1 VFTAR
6 QREIIDASIRL
17 IARKGIQ
24 EVTMKNLSRE
34 VGISEPALYRH
45 FKNKHDILAGVLE
58 SFNHY
63 NKLIPES
70 VLDMDA
76 TALEK
81 LKIAVV
87 RVLEKFAEY
96 PEISGVFFSEEIFQN
111 DEDLAGK
118 VSELISRNRE
128 FFIGIIDEGISEGSL
143 RDDINKDDMSLI
155 IIGVMRLLVI
165 RWRLSHYSFDLV
177 AAGRNIFEGSIS
189 ILFRKQLVMV
199 NNN

>member
-1 VFTAR
+1 MFTTR

-17 IARKGIQ
+17 IANKGIQ
-24 EVTMKNLSRE
+24 GVTIKNLSGE
-34 VGISEPALYRH
+34 IGISEPALYRH
-45 FKNKHDILAGVLE
+45 FKNKHEILSGVIE
-58 SFNHY
+58 SFNNY

-70 VLDMDA
+70 VLDIDA

-81 LKIAVV
+81 LNISVV

-128 FFIGIIDEGISEGSL
+128 FFIGIIEEGISEGSL
-143 RDDINKDDMSLI
+143 RDDITKEDMSMI
-155 IIGVMRLLVI
+155 VIGVMRLLVI
-165 RWRLSHYSFDLV
+165 RWRLSRYSFDLV
-177 AAGRNIFEGSIS
+177 AAGKEIFGGTIQT
-189 ILFRKQLVMV
+189 LLKK
-199 NNN
+199 